1 MRKYRQVKWKN
12 LPKSLGLTFLFGSGA
27 VLAYEILC
35 LNRRFSSL
43 LSDSA
48 LEKERQK
55 GDCYITI
62 SQPTVEAEI
71 NGVISK
77 FTDVEQLM
85 ETLMKG
91 PASLGLDTNP
101 WHLLRIL
108 KSELPSHAKEH
119 PKALKTLA
127 TTNYNAGLSQQIAQA
142 CDFKLSVKLAR
153 TKNVNLNLF
162 LRPPAYLL
170 LPSEAIEDA
179 LNNILK
185 KIPVTHQQTCATYF
199 FRIAQQITSKHKDDE
214 YYLRWD
220 PDTAGIIHPRNI
232 IQIVELYLQ
241 ALLQLST
248 TLECS
253 HLMVQNGLLL
263 ILWRIANMFDKEVV
277 LTTLCAN
284 IVANISLFPQFHHQI
299 FQSGWL
305 GLLAEFLGS
314 QYASLN
320 LAAGKALVN
329 MDQNHRKYGVYDR
342 SIYLLHP
349 LYEDTEDTRKFD
361 TRQGTMKWDMDVVF
375 VHGLLGGVGWT
386 WRQSDLL
393 GKNADYTDCWPR
405 DWLPADIPNLRIL
418 GIDYVTSL
426 SHWKSRCPDDARR
439 STITWRADQV
449 LLSLKLAGVGRRP
462 VVWIGHSMGG
472 ILLKQLLV
480 NASKSSDCELQ
491 NLVKNTKALLM
502 LSVPHDGSSVA
513 TLNLPA
519 RFLLLPSVEVEEL
532 RKGSSVLGNLNLE
545 FKNLLSHYP
554 IAVVSV
560 VETKPTMVQP
570 WGIEVKF
577 VEPNS
582 ADLLSSGEVH
592 FIPVDHYEICKPL
605 NRKSFIYQRL
615 IKLIVGVREGS
626 PPKSL
631 VQTN

>member
-1 MRKYRQVKWKN
+1 MRKYRQVKWKS
-12 LPKSLGLTFLFGSGA
+12 LPKSLSLTFLFGSGA
-27 VLAYEILC
+27 VLAYEIHC

-62 SQPTVEAEI
+62 SQPSAEAEI

-77 FTDVEQLM
+77 FIGVEKLM

-108 KSELPSHAKEH
+108 NSKLPPHVQEH
-119 PKALKTLA
+119 SKALKTLA

-142 CDFKLSVKLAR
+142 CGFKLSVKLAR

-170 LPSEAIEDA
+170 LTSEPIEDA

-185 KIPVTHQQTCATYF
+185 KIPVIHQQTCATYF
-199 FRIAQQITSKHKDDE
+199 LRIAQQITGKHKDDE

-220 PDTAGIIHPRNI
+220 PDIAGTIHPRSI

-241 ALLQLST
+241 ALLQLSAT
-248 TLECS
+248 SECS

-263 ILWRIANMFDKEVV
+263 TLWRIVHAFDKEVV
-277 LTTLCAN
+277 LTTLCTN

-299 FQSGWL
+299 FQSGWI
-305 GLLAEFLGS
+305 GLLAEFFGS

-329 MDQNHRKYGVYDR
+329 MDQDHRKYGVYDR

-349 LYEDTEDTRKFD
+349 LYEEADDTRKSEA
-361 TRQGTMKWDMDVVF
+361 RQGWDLDVVF

-393 GKNADYTDCWPR
+393 GKNVDYTDCWPR

-426 SHWKSRCPDDARR
+426 SQWKSRCPDDARR
-439 STITWRADQV
+439 STIAWRADQV
-449 LLSLKLAGVGRRP
+449 LLSLKLAGIGRRP
-462 VVWIGHSMGG
+462 IVWIGHSMGG

-502 LSVPHDGSSVA
+502 LSVPHDGSNVA

-560 VETKPTMVQP
+560 VETKPTIVQP

-631 VQTN
+631 VQTT